1 MHDFLTHLSYKTYQ
15 NRKVALLEN
24 GSWGPTA
31 ARTMKGLLESMKN
44 VTVLDQVVTI
54 KSTVKDSDISAIE
67 ALADAV
73 VEAGK

>member
-1 MHDFLTHLSYKTYQ
+1 
-15 NRKVALLEN
+15 VEN

-31 ARTMKGLLESMKN
+31 ARTMKSVVETMKN
-44 VTVLDQVVTI
+44 ITIIDPVVTI
-54 KSTVKDSDISAIE
+54 KTAMKEADEKNLE